1 MDRGKT
7 GQPVPD
13 RTPGPID
20 PVALAQAEAQAGFAS
35 GEVHHVR
42 IHYPIGQILR
52 ARALNAGS
60 PLAPKII
67 LLGSLCGPVVLK
79 RLAPGRDSPE
89 FVHVTHSIHRR
100 LAAHGFP
107 IAPLHPTRAGSSALR
122 LEGRV
127 YEICGFVRGGKCD
140 RSPEQTRLAG
150 EALGRYHALLANAH
164 DHLGAM
170 GRAIG
175 EPLTGVYH
183 DDQRIRRALARLP
196 QALDA
201 PGGDELAARL
211 GALYERAAARAR
223 DALEDGDIQIVHGDW
238 HPGNLLFEDGQLAA
252 VLDHESAGLAPP
264 MLDIANGALQFS
276 IQGSGADFRQWP
288 TPPDPDRLSAFF
300 AGVHG
305 GRAMIGVPGVRRR
318 SLDALPWLM
327 AQALIAEAAVPIAAT
342 GDFHGRDPAPF
353 LRMVA
358 RKAQWLADHPSEVL
372 THAGP

>member
-1 MDRGKT
+1 MDNVDKGAPDHHST
-7 GQPVPD
+7 GPF
-13 RTPGPID
+13 D
-20 PVALAQAEAQAGFAS
+20 PEALASAEAKAGFAV

-42 IHYPIGQILR
+42 VHYPMGQVLK
-52 ARALNAGS
+52 AVSLNAGS

-79 RLAPGRDSPE
+79 RLAPGRDGPE
-89 FVHVTHSIHRR
+89 FVHVIHSIHRR

-107 IAPLHPTRAGSSALR
+107 LAPLLPTRTGKSALR

-127 YEICGFVRGGKCD
+127 YEVCGFMRGGKCD
-140 RSPEQTRLAG
+140 RSAGQTRLAG

-170 GRAIG
+170 GRSIG

-183 DDQRIRRALARLP
+183 DDARIRRALARLP

-211 GALYERAAARAR
+211 GSLYERSAARAR
-223 DALEDGDIQIVHGDW
+223 DALANGPHQIVHGDW
-238 HPGNLLFEDGQLAA
+238 HPGNLIFDGGSLAA
-252 VLDHESAGLAPP
+252 VLDHESAGLAPA

-276 IQGSGADFRQWP
+276 LQGSGADFRQWP
-288 TPPDPDRLSAFF
+288 TPPDTDRLGAFL

-305 GRAMIGVPGVRRR
+305 GRAMIGVPGVAQQA
-318 SLDALPWLM
+318 LDALPWLM

-342 GDFHGRDPAPF
+342 GAFHGRDPSPF

-358 RKAQWLADHPSEVL
+358 RKAQWLADHPADVL
-372 THAGP
+372 LHARA